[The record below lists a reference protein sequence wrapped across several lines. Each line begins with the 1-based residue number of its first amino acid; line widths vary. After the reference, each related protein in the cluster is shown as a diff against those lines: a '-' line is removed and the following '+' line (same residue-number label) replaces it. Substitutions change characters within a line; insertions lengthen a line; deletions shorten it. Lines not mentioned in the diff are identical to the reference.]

1 VLLPADYLA
10 GLTADQLE
18 QGIGAGAD
26 AALRIYFDTGGLRA
40 IGYRMYLFFP

>member
-1 VLLPADYLA
+1 VLLPADYLGGA
-10 GLTADQLE
+10 AAAQIG

-26 AALRIYFDTGGLRA
+26 AALRVYFDTGGLRA